1 MSSNPDEHTLEPKF
15 GWGHEEALRN
25 QKEAIA
31 VQVEQLEVDSSWRPN
46 EVIRYVAR
54 LIRNL

>member
-1 MSSNPDEHTLEPKF
+1 MSSSPNEHSLKPKF